1 MAEECGYEHMDT
13 AACVSLCSYAI
24 HTAGFEEDDF
34 LLGFA
39 EHVFYRDTYNDV
51 ILIYLCKYY
60 NGATKTMAEIWKAA
74 GAFDIDTFD
83 LEERI
88 LSQMLYSTDYIADI
102 EEIYESYVKGGGR
115 ELICMAY
122 LSYFADAWLV
132 RDMVVPEYVFEQ
144 ILQIRD
150 KKL

>member
-1 MAEECGYEHMDT
+1 
-13 AACVSLCSYAI
+13 
-24 HTAGFEEDDF
+24 
-34 LLGFA
+34 
-39 EHVFYRDTYNDV
+39 
-51 ILIYLCKYY
+51 
-60 NGATKTMAEIWKAA
+60 MAEIWKAA

-132 RDMVVPEYVFEQ
+132 RNMVVPEYVFEQ
-144 ILQIRD
+144 IFARYQEGNPLND
-150 KKL
+150 ACKLGLLKYFSEKEHLSCLLYTSVE

>member
-1 MAEECGYEHMDT
+1 M
-13 AACVSLCSYAI
+13 VQQ
-24 HTAGFEEDDF
+24 
-34 LLGFA
+34 
-39 EHVFYRDTYNDV
+39 RRWQ
-51 ILIYLCKYY
+51 
-60 NGATKTMAEIWKAA
+60 EIWKAA

-132 RDMVVPEYVFEQ
+132 RNMVVPEYVFEQ
-144 ILQIRD
+144 IFAVIR
-150 KKL
+150 KEILSTMRVNWGC

>member
-1 MAEECGYEHMDT
+1 
-13 AACVSLCSYAI
+13 
-24 HTAGFEEDDF
+24 
-34 LLGFA
+34 
-39 EHVFYRDTYNDV
+39 
-51 ILIYLCKYY
+51 
-60 NGATKTMAEIWKAA
+60 MAEIWKAA

-132 RDMVVPEYVFEQ
+132 RNMVVPDLYDIPQTLCHTNDTLNV
-144 ILQIRD
+144 ILSQTPE
-150 KKL
+150 KMQSSGS

>member
-1 MAEECGYEHMDT
+1 MRFS
-13 AACVSLCSYAI
+13 VQLCDSYSR
-24 HTAGFEEDDF
+24 FEEDDF

-83 LEERI
+83 
-88 LSQMLYSTDYIADI
+88 S
-102 EEIYESYVKGGGR
+102 
-115 ELICMAY
+115 
-122 LSYFADAWLV
+122 
-132 RDMVVPEYVFEQ
+132 
-144 ILQIRD
+144 
-150 KKL
+150 

>member
-1 MAEECGYEHMDT
+1 
-13 AACVSLCSYAI
+13 
-24 HTAGFEEDDF
+24 
-34 LLGFA
+34 
-39 EHVFYRDTYNDV
+39 
-51 ILIYLCKYY
+51 
-60 NGATKTMAEIWKAA
+60 MAEIWKAA

-102 EEIYESYVKGGGR
+102 EEIYESYVKGRGR

-132 RDMVVPEYVFEQ
+132 RNMVVPEYVFEQ
-144 ILQIRD
+144 IFARYQEGNPLNDACKLGLLKYFLRERAFIRCD
-150 KKL
+150 VSGGR